1 MGKGFMFKKIV
12 FVIFCIM
19 LNACSQQMAS
29 NIVQKS
35 DNTLS
40 KVNDVDNYNKKRLQQ
55 TAIRYLCKDNK
66 DIKIT
71 KIIKNEKTK
80 LKSISLTF
88 NGRTQ
93 KLIQNISEVGKTY
106 TNINWH
112 WYERSNYSVLST
124 SVGDI
129 LAENCVRQ
137 E

>member
-1 MGKGFMFKKIV
+1 MFKKIV

-19 LNACSQQMAS
+19 LNACSQQMVS

-106 TNINWH
+106 TNIHWH

-129 LAENCVRQ
+129 LAENCIRQ